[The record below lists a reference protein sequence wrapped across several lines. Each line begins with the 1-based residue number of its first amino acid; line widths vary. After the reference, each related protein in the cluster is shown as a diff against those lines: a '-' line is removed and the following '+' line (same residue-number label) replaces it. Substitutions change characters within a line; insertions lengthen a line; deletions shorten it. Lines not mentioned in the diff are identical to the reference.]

1 MIIDNLSP
9 RSFHYSIFDAMV
21 LNYNT
26 WILPVDPSIEQKYWD
41 AIHLAKNLTGVN
53 AVILVT
59 YPSNSKG
66 VNSTSIENWRN
77 IYATN
82 QMIWKISAENNQLS
96 DSPRTLVLDFAKFAN
111 QMFWLNARSLGFNV
125 SDPYHVAHE
134 QGWELR
140 DDISVIFQPLEK
152 ECSGQCIRM
161 PIYCSEYND
170 TTGTCKPNLITAD
183 DVHWCTETIGARFS
197 AGIACLLGC
206 AFNKCSTT
214 GAVNKSAESLA
225 LCEKRCNDQFMALS
239 PVSPEMLSNTFF
251 SAC

>member
-82 QMIWKISAENNQLS
+82 QMIRKISAENNQLS
-96 DSPRTLVLDFAKFAN
+96 YSPRTLVLDFAKFAN

-125 SDPYHVAHE
+125 SDPYHVAMSKDGNSE
-134 QGWELR
+134 MTSALFFNPWKR
-140 DDISVIFQPLEK
+140 SV
-152 ECSGQCIRM
+152 
-161 PIYCSEYND
+161 
-170 TTGTCKPNLITAD
+170 
-183 DVHWCTETIGARFS
+183 VVS
-197 AGIACLLGC
+197 ASVCPFIVL
-206 AFNKCSTT
+206 NIMIQ
-214 GAVNKSAESLA
+214 LA
-225 LCEKRCNDQFMALS
+225 H
-239 PVSPEMLSNTFF
+239 VSRT
-251 SAC
+251 